1 MMSTSTAIQL
11 FIYVIYPL
19 ISLLVWWN
27 VHKHQKYVR
36 DRLFGMDKKVNGRL
50 DELIAA
56 KEEIAFR
63 RGIDKGLE
71 IARKVPN

>member
-1 MMSTSTAIQL
+1 MSTAIEL

-19 ISLLVWWN
+19 ISLLAWWN
-27 VHKHQKYVR
+27 IHKHQQYVK
-36 DRLFGMDKKVNGRL
+36 DRLLGMDKRVNGRL

-71 IARKVPN
+71 ISRKVPS